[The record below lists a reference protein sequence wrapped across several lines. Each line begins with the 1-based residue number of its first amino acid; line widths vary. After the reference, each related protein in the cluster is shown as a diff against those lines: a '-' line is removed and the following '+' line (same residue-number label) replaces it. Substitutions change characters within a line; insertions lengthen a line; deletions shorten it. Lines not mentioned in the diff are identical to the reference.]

1 MYEAIP
7 QIGKAKAKEVSYMD
21 TQFAEDIAQN
31 EPLFRKINREARS
44 IPQSLYAGK
53 WIALLRGRIVAI
65 ADTMEE
71 AVQKLRKIEPD
82 RFKVLV
88 FEASGDYETVDYI
101 LEVA

>member
-1 MYEAIP
+1 MYETIH
-7 QIGKAKAKEVSYMD
+7 QIGKGKAKEVSYMG

-53 WIALLRGRIVAI
+53 WIALLRGRVVAI

-82 RFKVLV
+82 RFKGLV

-101 LEVA
+101 LEVV